1 MNEIDFNI
9 FELGDVILLSGK
21 KLINAKL
28 AYKTYGS
35 LNKEKNN
42 VVLLPTI
49 YTGTHNRNE
58 GFFYVLIAIYS
69 ISDKL

>member
-1 MNEIDFNI
+1 MNKIDYKI
-9 FELGDVILLSGK
+9 FELGNIELLSGK

-42 VVLLPTI
+42 KI
-49 YTGTHNRNE
+49 
-58 GFFYVLIAIYS
+58 
-69 ISDKL
+69 